1 MAARRS
7 KKNNKRQLSF
17 KMGLDDERVP
27 KLFGVL
33 LLFFGLYLFIAFTSY
48 LFTWKHDQHYLSG
61 TNWDFL
67 MSSGKQVENWLGRL
81 GVLVSDFFFRWLFG
95 FPSYLLVLLLGVL
108 GMSTIKRTPFTK
120 VWKFVRNT
128 ILITILLSV
137 VFEFLAGPNAMF
149 PWGGAVG
156 EGISGWLV
164 NFVGKAGTVVLFLLF
179 LIALFVWNFN
189 PSIQDFS
196 PSKIGYEIQQFF
208 QNLFYGKKWKS
219 VKKPWNP
226 KVAANVKNV
235 EKDKPEAEVNTLK
248 PNFKENFDADNT
260 GGTGEEDT
268 AVKPSG
274 PVERGE
280 QLKFELDEFG
290 KRIPKKKESLKTGD
304 SELEIT
310 ATDGTDNPNPEA
322 PLSVQK
328 ENRNH
333 NEPYDPTL
341 ELSMYEHPV
350 LSLLEGYEDRK
361 VEIDRAELEQ
371 NKDQIIET
379 LLNYKIEI
387 TKIKAT
393 IGPTV
398 TLYEIV
404 PAPGV
409 RISKIKNLEDDIA
422 LSLSALGIRIIAPI
436 PGKGTIGIEVPNK
449 HKQIV
454 SLKEVLMSEKFKK
467 AKMDLPIALGKT
479 ISNEVF
485 VADLAK
491 MPHLL
496 IAGATGQGKSV
507 GINTVIM
514 SLLYKKHPSQV
525 KLVLIDP
532 KKVELFPYSK
542 IDKHFLSYLP
552 GEDEPITTETNKVVH
567 VLNSLCIEMDQRY
580 DLLKKAH
587 TRNLREY
594 NKKFVER
601 RLNPLNGHKF
611 LPYVVL
617 VIDEFADLIMTAG
630 KEVELPIGRLA
641 QLARAVGIHLIIAT
655 QRPSVN
661 IITGVIKANFPAR
674 IAFKVTSKIDSR
686 TILDAG
692 GAEQLIGMGDM
703 LLSVG
708 ADLIRLQCAFVDT
721 PEVEK
726 VLDHIAEQ
734 KGYPQ
739 PYFLPEFHG
748 DDEEH
753 GSTGLKLSELDEN
766 FQDAARMVVQ
776 KQSGSTSMLQRSLKL
791 GYNRAGR
798 IMDQLEAMGIV
809 GPARG
814 SKPREVLFFDELE
827 LMKFLESMWN
837 KK

>member
-1 MAARRS
+1 MARPRKRKS
-7 KKNNKRQLSF
+7 NKRQLSF
-17 KMGLDDERVP
+17 KMGMNDERIP

-33 LLFFGLYLFIAFTSY
+33 LLFFALYLFIAFTSY

-61 TNWDFL
+61 TVWQFL
-67 MSSGKQVENWLGRL
+67 LSSGNQVDNWLGRL

-95 FPSYLLVLLLGVL
+95 LPSYLLVLLLAIG
-108 GMSTIKRTPFTK
+108 GISTINRTPFQRI
-120 VWKFVRNT
+120 WKFVRNVT
-128 ILITILLSV
+128 LITILLSV
-137 VFEFLAGPNAMF
+137 IFEFFAGPSSMF

-164 NFVGKAGTVVLFLLF
+164 NFVGKAGTVVLFFLF
-179 LIALFVWNFN
+179 AIALFVWAFN
-189 PSIQDFS
+189 PSLNDMK
-196 PSKIGYEIQQFF
+196 PNKIWYEVTQFF
-208 QNLFYGKKWKS
+208 QGLIYGKKWKQ
-219 VKKPWNP
+219 VKTPWSPAGVVDNST
-226 KVAANVKNV
+226 KNTIKDEVEVAA
-235 EKDKPEAEVNTLK
+235 LK
-248 PNFKENFDADNT
+248 PNFKESFEINDTT
-260 GGTGEEDT
+260 GDKGKD
-268 AVKPSG
+268 VSLKPSD
-274 PVERGE
+274 PVELGE
-280 QLKFELDEFG
+280 QLKFELDENG
-290 KRIPKKKESLKTGD
+290 KRVKKESLKTGD
-304 SELEIT
+304 DSALEIND
-310 ATDGTDNPNPEA
+310 ASDNPTPEA
-322 PLSVQK
+322 PLSVQQ
-328 ENRNH
+328 ENKGH
-333 NEPYDPTL
+333 IEPYDPTL
-341 ELSMYEHPV
+341 ELSMYENPV
-350 LSLLEGYEDRK
+350 LSLLEDYADRK
-361 VEIDRAELEQ
+361 IEIDRAELER

-387 TKIKAT
+387 IKIKAT

-422 LSLSALGIRIIAPI
+422 LSLAALGIRIIAPI
-436 PGKGTIGIEVPNK
+436 PGKGTIGIEVPNR

-454 SLKEVLMSEKFKK
+454 SLKEVLQSEKFIN

-552 GEDEPITTETNKVVH
+552 GEEEPITTETNKVVH

-580 DLLKKAH
+580 DLLKRAH

-611 LPYVVL
+611 LPYIVL

-721 PEVEK
+721 PEVER
-726 VLDHIAEQ
+726 VLEHIASQ

-739 PYFLPEFHG
+739 PYYLPEFHG

-753 GSTGLKLSELDEN
+753 GSSGLKISEMDEN

-776 KQSGSTSMLQRSLKL
+776 RQSGSTSMLQRSMKL

-798 IMDQLEAMGIV
+798 IMDQLEAVGIV

-827 LMKFLESMWN
+827 LMKFLENMMN